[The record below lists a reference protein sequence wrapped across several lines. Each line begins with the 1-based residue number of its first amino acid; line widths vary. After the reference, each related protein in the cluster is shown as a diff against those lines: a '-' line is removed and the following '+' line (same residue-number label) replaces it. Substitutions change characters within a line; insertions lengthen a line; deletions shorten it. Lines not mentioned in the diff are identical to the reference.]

1 MFPWLYTLT
10 SVLAVSLISLIGL
23 VIFITKA
30 KTLKEIIPFLVS
42 FSVGGLFGD
51 TFIHLLPEAT
61 KVSGFNVQISLTII
75 FGILVSF
82 TVERFLQ
89 WRHCHIPTSEE
100 HPHSFAYMNLF
111 GDAVHN
117 FIDGL
122 IVGGSYLSSI
132 PLGISTT
139 LAVAFHEIP
148 QEIGDCGVLLHGG
161 FDKSKAIIF
170 NFASALT
177 AVLGALTVLSLSSV
191 IQELT
196 PYLVPFAAGSF
207 IYIAGSDL
215 IPQLRKDEPQLLRS
229 VLQLVFLMFGSLI
242 MLSLTFLE

>member
-1 MFPWLYTLT
+1 MFLWLYTLA

-23 VIFITKA
+23 VAFITKV
-30 KTLKEIIPFLVS
+30 KTLNRVMPFLVG
-42 FSVGGLFGD
+42 FSAGGLFGD

-61 KVSGFNVQISLTII
+61 EEIGFDVQISLTII

-100 HPHSFAYMNLF
+100 HPHPFAYMNLF

-122 IVGGSYLSSI
+122 IIGGSYLSSI
-132 PLGISTT
+132 PLGIATT

-148 QEIGDCGVLLHGG
+148 QEIGDCGVLLQGG
-161 FDKSKAIIF
+161 FDKSKAILF
-170 NFASALT
+170 NFASALI
-177 AVLGALTVLSLSSV
+177 AVLGALTSLSLSSV
-191 IQELT
+191 TQELT
-196 PYLVPFAAGSF
+196 PYLIPFAAGSF

-215 IPQLRKDEPQLLRS
+215 IPQLQKDEPKLLKS
-229 VLQLVFLMFGSLI
+229 ALQLISLMLGALI
-242 MLSLTFLE
+242 MLSLIILE